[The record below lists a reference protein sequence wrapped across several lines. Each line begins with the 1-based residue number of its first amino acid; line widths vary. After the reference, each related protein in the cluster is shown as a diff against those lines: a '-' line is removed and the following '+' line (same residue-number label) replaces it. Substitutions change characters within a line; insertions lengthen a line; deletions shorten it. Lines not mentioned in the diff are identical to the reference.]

1 MAEPRELT
9 VQPIGRVVSG
19 RRKTDPDDLWET
31 EVAEIEVDPVWAGA
45 LDGLEGFSHVWL
57 LWWLDRFEHP
67 PETVHVRPEG
77 RPEMPL
83 TGIFAT
89 RSPHRPNPL
98 ALTAVRLVERQGARL
113 RVQGLD
119 AYEGTLIVDIKPYM
133 RRGDLIAEATVP
145 AWLEQLWRV
154 HDRERE
160 A

>member
-1 MAEPRELT
+1 MAEQREFT

-19 RRKTDPDDLWET
+19 RREADPDDLWET
-31 EVAEIEVDPVWAGA
+31 AVAEIEVDPAWAGA

-57 LWWLDRFEHP
+57 LWWLDRFDDP
-67 PETVHVRPEG
+67 PETVRVRPEG

-98 ALTAVRLVERQGARL
+98 ALTVVRLVERQGARL

-119 AYEGTLIVDIKPYM
+119 AYEGTPIIDIKPYL

-145 AWLEQLWRV
+145 AWLEQLWQI

-160 A
+160 S

>member
-1 MAEPRELT
+1 MAEQRVLT

-19 RRKTDPDDLWET
+19 RREADPDGLWET
-31 EVAEIEVDPVWAGA
+31 AVAEIEVDPAWAGA

-57 LWWLDRFEHP
+57 LWWLDLFDDP
-67 PETVHVRPEG
+67 PVTVRVRPER
-77 RPEMPL
+77 RPELPL

-119 AYEGTLIVDIKPYM
+119 AYEGTPIVDIKPYL

-145 AWLEQLWRV
+145 AWLEQLWQI